1 METGVG
7 TARPRAP
14 RLARE
19 RSDTEAA
26 RARGAWPVM
35 TGARARLDRQAGMRE
50 RDGDRF
56 RPRTNPRGQATVRSL
71 RATAHF
77 FIRPVLRYG
86 THAADAWGTAGSAA
100 SRSSR
105 SMPLI
110 TRNMSGMKA
119 ASSIAGDA
127 RDDAAVRHV
136 LAARQRDLQHRAAGL
151 AYRVLVGREH
161 PALDQPASKRLAAV
175 PSSRSFGDG

>member
-1 METGVG
+1 
-7 TARPRAP
+7 
-14 RLARE
+14 
-19 RSDTEAA
+19 
-26 RARGAWPVM
+26 
-35 TGARARLDRQAGMRE
+35 
-50 RDGDRF
+50 
-56 RPRTNPRGQATVRSL
+56 
-71 RATAHF
+71 
-77 FIRPVLRYG
+77 
-86 THAADAWGTAGSAA
+86 
-100 SRSSR
+100 
-105 SMPLI
+105 MPLI